1 MTETIYKTIQDANSV
16 LNSIVWGTPILCL
29 IIFTG
34 IFYTI
39 KTRALQIRKFPE
51 VLKNTINSIF
61 DKGNNNPN
69 EKNVITRFQA
79 LSTALAATIGTG
91 NIAGVSTAIV
101 VGGPGSIFWMWVC
114 AILGMITHFAEVVLG
129 IYFRKKDNN
138 GYSGGPMYYLEYGLG
153 EKHNHK
159 FLGKTLAILF
169 ATFTFIASFGTGNMT
184 QINSISD
191 ALNTNFSIPNIY
203 TGIFLAIVATLV
215 IIGGISRIGKVAEKI
230 VPAMSVFY
238 IIIGLIIVIA
248 NIKQVPYVFYS
259 IFSSAFNTKAIAGGV
274 FGYIFKRAMTYG
286 FKRGAFSNEAG
297 LGSSVIAHTASN
309 VKEPVEQGMWGI
321 FEVFFDT
328 IVVCTFT
335 ALIILST
342 TMPLKNYNDQI
353 KNLTIEEQIVSI
365 DNSNSIDNEYVHLI
379 NNDIKNTQIKVD
391 SNNNAVVYED
401 IPDTLLSENHNIE
414 FIEINAYGKTYF
426 VEAQSTDDNTE
437 NDYYFGNVLKLK
449 LNPIKVN
456 NQIQYD
462 ENNNPKFDSLHIEK
476 VNGVSLVTLAV
487 SSKLSH
493 IAGKV
498 LAIAI
503 SLFAFST
510 TLGWSYYGTKAIEY
524 LGGKNATIV
533 YKILFIIFIIIG
545 ATMNLN
551 LAWDIADTMN
561 GLMTIPN
568 LIGILLLSG
577 TVMSIVKNYNK
588 RLDGEN
594 INEDI
599 SYFK

>member
-1 MTETIYKTIQDANSV
+1 MLENIYQTIQNGNAVVN
-16 LNSIVWGTPILCL
+16 NIVWGTPILCL
-29 IIFTG
+29 IMFTG

-39 KTRALQIRKFPE
+39 RTRAFQITHFPQ
-51 VLKNTINSIF
+51 VIKNTINSIF
-61 DKGNNNPN
+61 NKDSNSTN

-101 VGGPGSIFWMWVC
+101 VGGPGSIFWMWIC

-129 IYFRKKDNN
+129 IYFRKKDGDN

-153 EKHNHK
+153 EKMNHK
-159 FLGKTLAILF
+159 HIGKILAVLF
-169 ATFTFIASFGTGNMT
+169 ATFTFITSFGTGNMT
-184 QINSISD
+184 QVNSISD
-191 ALNTNFSIPNIY
+191 ALKTNFNIPNLY
-203 TGIFLAIVATLV
+203 TGLFLATIATLV
-215 IIGGISRIGKVAEKI
+215 ILGGISRIGKVAEKI
-230 VPAMSVFY
+230 VPAMSIFY
-238 IIIGLIIVIA
+238 IIIGLIIVIS
-248 NIKQVPYVFYS
+248 NIEQVPYVFQS
-259 IFSSAFNTKAIAGGV
+259 IFSSAFNKKAIAGGV

-328 IVVCTFT
+328 IIVCTFT
-335 ALIILST
+335 ALIVLST
-342 TMPLKNYNDQI
+342 TMPLNSYNDQI
-353 KNLTIEEQIVSI
+353 RNLTIDEQIVYI
-365 DNSNSIDNEYVHLI
+365 NESNNIKTHLV
-379 NNDIKNTQIKVD
+379 NNDYTATQIKVD
-391 SNNNAVVYED
+391 SKNNAKIYND
-401 IPDTLLSENHNIE
+401 SNLIAQDSNNE

-426 VEAQSTDDNTE
+426 VEAKSESDRNE
-437 NDYYFGNVLKLK
+437 NDYHFGNVLKMK
-449 LNPIKVN
+449 LNPVLVN
-456 NQIQYD
+456 NKVQYD
-462 ENNNPKFDSLHIEK
+462 ENNIPIFDSLHIEK

-493 IAGKV
+493 VAGKI

-524 LGGKNATIV
+524 LGGKNATVV
-533 YKILFIIFIIIG
+533 YKVLFIIFIIIG
-545 ATMNLN
+545 STMNLN

-568 LIGILLLSG
+568 LIGVLLLSN
-577 TVMSIVKNYNK
+577 TVIKIVNNYNK
-588 RLDGEN
+588 RVKGEN
-594 INEDI
+594 IEKDI
-599 SYFK
+599 SYFNK

>member
-1 MTETIYKTIQDANSV
+1 MFENIYKTIQDGNAVIN
-16 LNSIVWGTPILCL
+16 NIVWGTPILCL
-29 IIFTG
+29 IMFTG
-34 IFYTI
+34 IFYTF
-39 KTRALQIRKFPE
+39 KTRAFQITHFPQ
-51 VLKNTINSIF
+51 VIKNTINSIF
-61 DKGNNNPN
+61 NKDIDSSN

-101 VGGPGSIFWMWVC
+101 IGGPGSIFWMWVC

-129 IYFRKKDNN
+129 IYFRKKDAEN

-153 EKHNHK
+153 EKMNHK
-159 FLGKTLAILF
+159 HIGKTLAILF
-169 ATFTFIASFGTGNMT
+169 ATFTFITSFGTGNMT
-184 QINSISD
+184 QVNSISD
-191 ALNTNFSIPNIY
+191 ALKTNFNIPNLY
-203 TGIFLAIVATLV
+203 TGLFLAIIATLV
-215 IIGGISRIGKVAEKI
+215 ILGGISRIGKVAEKI

-238 IIIGLIIVIA
+238 IIIGLIIVIS
-248 NIKQVPYVFYS
+248 NIDQVPYVFQS
-259 IFSSAFNTKAIAGGV
+259 IFSSAFSKKAIAGGI
-274 FGYIFKRAMTYG
+274 FGYVFKRAMTYG

-335 ALIILST
+335 ALIVLST
-342 TMPLKNYNDQI
+342 TMPLNSFNDQI
-353 KNLTIEEQIVSI
+353 RNLTIDEQIVYI
-365 DNSNSIDNEYVHLI
+365 NET
-379 NNDIKNTQIKVD
+379 NNDKIHLVNNDYTASQIKVD
-391 SNNNAVVYED
+391 LKNNAKIYD
-401 IPDTLLSENHNIE
+401 NLNGISQDANNE

-426 VEAQSTDDNTE
+426 VEAKKESEKNE
-437 NDYYFGNVLKLK
+437 NDYHFGNVLKIK
-449 LNPIKVN
+449 LNPVLVN
-456 NQIQYD
+456 NKIQYD
-462 ENNNPKFDSLHIEK
+462 ENNIPKFDSLHVEK

-493 IAGKV
+493 IAGKI

-524 LGGKNATIV
+524 LGGKKATVI
-533 YKILFIIFIIIG
+533 YKILFIIFIVIG
-545 ATMNLN
+545 STMNLN
-551 LAWDIADTMN
+551 LAWEIADTMN

-568 LIGILLLSG
+568 LIGVLLLSN
-577 TVMSIVKNYNK
+577 TVIKIVNNYNK
-588 RLDGEN
+588 RIEGEN
-594 INEDI
+594 IEKDI
-599 SYFK
+599 SYFN

>member
-1 MTETIYKTIQDANSV
+1 MLENLYKSIQDINSV
-16 LNSIVWGTPILCL
+16 INGIVWGTPILCL

-34 IFYTI
+34 IFYTF
-39 KTRALQIRKFPE
+39 KTHAFQITHFPH
-51 VLKNTINSIF
+51 VIKNTINSIF
-61 DKGNNNPN
+61 NKDSNSSN

-101 VGGPGSIFWMWVC
+101 VGGPGSIFWMWIC

-129 IYFRKKDNN
+129 IYFRKKDGDN
-138 GYSGGPMYYLEYGLG
+138 GYNGGPMYYLKYGLG
-153 EKHNHK
+153 EKMNHK
-159 FLGKTLAILF
+159 SLGNILAILF
-169 ATFTFIASFGTGNMT
+169 ATFTFITSFGTGNMT

-191 ALNTNFSIPNIY
+191 ALNTNFNIPNIY
-203 TGIFLAIVATLV
+203 TGLFLAIIATLV

-230 VPAMSVFY
+230 VPAMSIFY
-238 IIIGLIIVIA
+238 ILVGLIIVIS
-248 NIKQVPYVFYS
+248 NIEQVPYVFHS
-259 IFSSAFNTKAIAGGV
+259 IFYSAFNKKAIAGGV
-274 FGYIFKRAMTYG
+274 FGYVFKRAMTYG

-328 IVVCTFT
+328 IIVCTFT

-342 TMPLKNYNDQI
+342 TMPLKGYNDAI
-353 KNLTIEEQIVSI
+353 RDLTIDEQIVYI
-365 DNSNSIDNEYVHLI
+365 NPANDDKVHLV
-379 NNDIKNTQIKVD
+379 NNDYTSTQINVD
-391 SNNNAVVYED
+391 SKNNAKVYED
-401 IPDTLLSENHNIE
+401 LENISNDSNTE

-426 VEAQSTDDNTE
+426 VEAQSDSEQNE
-437 NDYYFGNVLKLK
+437 NDFHFGNVLKLK
-449 LNPIKVN
+449 LNPVTVN

-462 ENNNPKFDSLHIEK
+462 ENNNPKIDSLHIEK
-476 VNGVSLVTLAV
+476 LNGVSLVTLAV
-487 SSKLSH
+487 SSRLSH
-493 IAGKV
+493 IAGKI

-524 LGGKNATIV
+524 LGGKKATII

-545 ATMNLN
+545 STMNLN

-568 LIGILLLSG
+568 LIGVLLLSN
-577 TVMSIVKNYNK
+577 TVINIVNNYNK
-588 RLDGEN
+588 RIDGEN
-594 INEDI
+594 IDKDI